1 MKGFK
6 HFLMFTITCLF
17 LSGLQMNV
25 EAKGS
30 DRITN
35 KFDHTRKIQSNLEQ
49 KVNKSKKGKI
59 KVIVQ
64 LEEKFTPE
72 GRVSK
77 SQKDKQESNIQE
89 TQDAVIEDLDNKEQD
104 VSGHISKFKTIPYM
118 SMEVDEEGLKALAE
132 NPDVKSITEDAVIS
146 KSDIKTNSNFLE
158 DKLRAKDIFT
168 NSLMNAESAWSAG
181 FTGKGKSVAILDTG
195 VDRSH
200 PFLKG
205 KVVYEAC
212 FSSNRNCDG
221 KTATTGEG
229 AANDTEGHGT
239 HVAGIAAGNTTNF
252 SGVAKEAN
260 ILAIKVLAD
269 KDGEGNFSDLLNG
282 LERVY
287 LLRNQYDISAI
298 NMSLGGGKYSSTCD
312 SSYTSIKNIVDNL
325 KSAGIATIAA
335 SGNDSYKSAISAPAC
350 ISSVVSVG
358 STNDYDQVSSFSN
371 SVSFLDLL
379 APGDPVYSSLPGGGY
394 GYLSGTSMA
403 TPQVTGGFALVRQK
417 YPNST
422 VDQILSYM
430 KEDGVSVKDKANN
443 IPTPRLDFSWMRAIA
458 ITLDRVQKPILEGE
472 IIEWTDVPNAFQY
485 EVELYKDNTI
495 IYTTRVDGTVHEI
508 NLSSEMESPGSYTVT
523 VRAIGDGAHYQDGP
537 VSTYSDTSKIIPTLK
552 QVKKPIWDSN
562 TIRWDEVTDASQ
574 YMIKLYNG
582 KTLIQTQTVQ
592 NNVQQYNLEKQMV
605 KPGSYTVTVQA
616 IGDSVNYRDSI
627 VSSPS
632 EVNKKLTT
640 LAKPQKPTWSGDSIH
655 WKTVEHTKTVELRLY
670 RGKTLILSKRVAAGD
685 RKYNLSSK
693 MKNSGEY
700 TVTIKAIGDNKS
712 YKSGAAS
719 VHSDKKIT
727 LKQVPKPTWKGTVIQ
742 WQSVAKASKYELKLY
757 RGSKLV
763 FTKHVT
769 ASNHKYS
776 YASKMKVRGTYT
788 VTVEAIGN
796 HKTYRNGPISHRS
809 VGKKR

>member
-1 MKGFK
+1 MKGFN
-6 HFLMFTITCLF
+6 HFLICPILCLLF
-17 LSGLQMNV
+17 FGLQMNV
-25 EAKGS
+25 DIEAKGK
-30 DRITN
+30 DRIEN
-35 KFDHTRKIQSNLEQ
+35 KIDPTIKIQSSLEQ
-49 KVNKSKKGKI
+49 KVAKSKKNKI

-89 TQDAVIEDLDNKEQD
+89 TQDAVIEDLDNK
-104 VSGHISKFKTIPYM
+104 GHISKYKTIPYM
-118 SMEVDEEGLKALAE
+118 AMEVDEEGLKALAE
-132 NPDVKSITEDAVIS
+132 NPDVKSITEDGVIS
-146 KSDIKTNSNFLE
+146 KSDIKTNSTLLE
-158 DKLRAKDIFT
+158 DKLRAKDIVT
-168 NSLMNAESAWSAG
+168 NRLMNTESAWS
-181 FTGKGKSVAILDTG
+181 TGYTGEGKTIAILDTG
-195 VDRSH
+195 IDRSH
-200 PFLKG
+200 PYLKD

-212 FSSNRNCDG
+212 FSSDRNCDG
-221 KTATTGEG
+221 KTTATGAG
-229 AANDTEGHGT
+229 AANDIEGHGT
-239 HVAGIAAGNTTNF
+239 HVAGIAAGKTTSF
-252 SGVAKEAN
+252 SGVAKDAN

-287 LLRNQYDISAI
+287 LLRDQYDISAI

-312 SSYTSIKNIVDNL
+312 RYYTSIKNMVDNL

-379 APGDPVYSSLPGGGY
+379 APGEPVYSSLPGGGY
-394 GYLSGTSMA
+394 GYLSGTSMS
-403 TPQVTGGFALVRQK
+403 TPQVTGGFTLVRQK
-417 YPNST
+417 YPNSS

-430 KEDGVSVKDKANN
+430 KEDGVSVIDRTNN
-443 IPTPRLDFSWMRAIA
+443 TTTPRLDFSWMQVIG
-458 ITLDRVQKPILEGE
+458 ITLERVQKPILLGE
-472 IIEWTDVPNAFQY
+472 TIVWTDVPNAFQY

-508 NLSSEMESPGSYTVT
+508 NLSSKMESPGSYTVT

-537 VSTYSDTSKIIPTLK
+537 VSTYSDTSKIISTLK

-574 YMIKLYNG
+574 YELKLYNG

-592 NNVQQYNLEKQMV
+592 NNVQQFNFEKQMV

-655 WKTVEHTKTVELRLY
+655 WKMLEHAKTAELRLY
-670 RGKTLILSKRVAAGD
+670 RGKTLILTKRVAAGD
-685 RKYNLSSK
+685 KKYNFSSK
-693 MKNSGEY
+693 MKNPGEY

-712 YKSGAAS
+712 YQTGAAS
-719 VHSDKKIT
+719 AHSDKKIT
-727 LKQVPKPTWKGTVIQ
+727 LKQVLKPSWKGTVIQ
-742 WQSVAKASKYELKLY
+742 WHSVAKASKYELTLY
-757 RGSKLV
+757 RGAKLV
-763 FTKHVT
+763 NKKYVT
-769 ASNHKYS
+769 GSTHKYS
-776 YASKMKVRGTYT
+776 FASKMKVHGTYT

-796 HKTYRNGPISHRS
+796 HKTYRNGPISRRS